1 MRAAVREAS
10 IEEATGLLRSIVRHA
25 SRHDCWHADL
35 LRISSRL
42 RELRHESASDGSALY
57 SERVRLQI
65 QDVLDE
71 MCWQLHAGEITDEMA
86 ADMWAQACA
95 GDFVLG
101 PHFMVHQVDVNG
113 RMRAVLID
121 WLIDVHR
128 HFYVRSQTLFLAQS
142 IVDRCLALT
151 KQWGRTR
158 LQLLGVTAL
167 FIAAKF
173 EEGRP
178 PTKAQLSYFTGY
190 NCLEHQ
196 ILHMEVKVL
205 TALDFQIDAPTSVQF
220 LDHLHHDNFC
230 DSPHRSFAQ
239 YVLELS
245 LLDLRSL
252 LYKPSMLA
260 AASVLLSQAVLGQQQ
275 ASPAVLAQH
284 GGHDPQS
291 LKACAEDLNALVA
304 DARANSF
311 GGVPLNAV
319 ARKFS
324 TEAMRELPERLWS

>member
-1 MRAAVREAS
+1 M
-10 IEEATGLLRSIVRHA
+10 
-25 SRHDCWHADL
+25 
-35 LRISSRL
+35 
-42 RELRHESASDGSALY
+42 SD
-57 SERVRLQI
+57 RRP
-65 QDVLDE
+65 
-71 MCWQLHAGEITDEMA
+71 
-86 ADMWAQACA
+86 
-95 GDFVLG
+95 F
-101 PHFMVHQVDVNG
+101 
-113 RMRAVLID
+113 
-121 WLIDVHR
+121 
-128 HFYVRSQTLFLAQS
+128 FLAQS
-142 IVDRCLALT
+142 IVDRCLALP
-151 KQWGRTR
+151 KQWGRAR

-220 LDHLHHDNFC
+220 LDHLQHDNFC

-260 AASVLLSQAVLGQQQ
+260 AASVLLSRAVLGQRPV
-275 ASPAVLAQH
+275 SPVELAQH
-284 GGHDPQS
+284 GGHDEEALKS
-291 LKACAEDLNALVA
+291 CAEVLKALVS
-304 DARANSF
+304 DARVSSF
-311 GGVPLNAV
+311 RGAPLHAV
-319 ARKFS
+319 ARKFGS
-324 TEAMRELPERLWS
+324 EARRVLPDRLW